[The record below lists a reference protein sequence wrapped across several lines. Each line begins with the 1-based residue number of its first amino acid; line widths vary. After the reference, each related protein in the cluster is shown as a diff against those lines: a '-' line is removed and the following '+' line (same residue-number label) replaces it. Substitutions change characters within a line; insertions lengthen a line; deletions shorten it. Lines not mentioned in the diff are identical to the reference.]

1 MPSSPRAIDVFH
13 QARILFGPGKAA
25 NAGGVAIS
33 GLEMQQ
39 NSMRMSWTFE
49 EVDTNSDGQISQEE
63 AAAIEGL
70 DFATAD
76 TDQNGSL
83 SMEEYN
89 AAQAE

>member
-1 MPSSPRAIDVFH
+1 MTKYLVQLLVLTGFS
-13 QARILFGPGKAA
+13 AA
-25 NAGGVAIS
+25 ALAQ
-33 GLEMQQ
+33 GLPA
-39 NSMRMSWTFE
+39 FE

-76 TDQNGSL
+76 TDQDGAL

-89 AAQAE
+89 AAKAE